1 MTYHFHPGAEAEHL
15 ENIAYYEDRRAGL
28 GARYLAEFESVL
40 EQVCENPHRYRIERV
55 PDIRRVRMRRFPF
68 TLFCIGRHKGELKYS
83 PWLIAVDAQR
93 IGLRGSNK
101 PMDCDRETR

>member
-1 MTYHFHPGAEAEHL
+1 MTYQFHPEAEAEHL
-15 ENIAYYEDRRAGL
+15 ENIAYYEERRAGL

-68 TLFCIGRHKGELKYS
+68 TILY
-83 PWLIAVDAQR
+83 
-93 IGLRGSNK
+93 
-101 PMDCDRETR
+101 RETEGSVEVLAVAHRRRRPVYWSPRL